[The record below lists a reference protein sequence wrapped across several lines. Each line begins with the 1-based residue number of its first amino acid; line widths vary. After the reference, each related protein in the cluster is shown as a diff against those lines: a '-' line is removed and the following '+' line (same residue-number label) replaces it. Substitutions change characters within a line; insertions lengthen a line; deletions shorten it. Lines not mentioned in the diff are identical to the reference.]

1 MRYQPNLYS
10 REFLV
15 LLIIIFCISCSN
27 DEGNQKTEFV
37 EEPAKMDEVVS
48 QKLKNI
54 VNNAFS
60 EKGRVDDSI
69 KLSVYKTVSEVYKS
83 NNYSRIW
90 SKEENLLPVADSML
104 QFIKNARY
112 SGLFPEDYHH
122 RELQSVYKRFASDST
137 GTGDRKDAVLWT
149 KTDLML
155 TDAFLNIARHLHS
168 GRLRPDSIYK
178 SRDSSLPHNFFRQLL
193 STAVEKNQITTVLSQ
208 LEPVHG
214 GYHELKK
221 SIPGFLDSAILN
233 TTYTYLNYPYKD
245 SAAFVQT
252 LIRRLKEEGVVP
264 WQTQSLDSTELRT
277 YILQVQKKKGLKADG
292 RFGLQLVTELN
303 NNDPE
308 KFYRIAINLDRY
320 KMMPV
325 EMPKRYIWVNLPG
338 YYLKVLDS
346 DTVRLESKVI
356 VGTPKT
362 RTPLLSSEI
371 NNMVTYPQ
379 WTIPNSI
386 IVKEILPALKKNPGY
401 LAKKGYMLV
410 TWEGEPVDP
419 YVVEWSKYNKGIPY
433 KVVQGSGDAN
443 ALGILKFNF
452 PNSYSVYL
460 HDTNQRYLFKKE
472 SRALSHGCVRVQE
485 WKKLAW
491 YISELDSVNAETKT
505 TIYTP
510 ADSIEAWLT
519 RKEKHVIPV
528 KTKLPVYFRYFTAEG
543 RNGRLVFFNDIYG
556 EDRIARTAFFPQ
568 K

>member
-1 MRYQPNLYS
+1 
-10 REFLV
+10 
-15 LLIIIFCISCSN
+15 
-27 DEGNQKTEFV
+27 
-37 EEPAKMDEVVS
+37 
-48 QKLKNI
+48 
-54 VNNAFS
+54 
-60 EKGRVDDSI
+60 
-69 KLSVYKTVSEVYKS
+69 
-83 NNYSRIW
+83 
-90 SKEENLLPVADSML
+90 
-104 QFIKNARY
+104 
-112 SGLFPEDYHH
+112 
-122 RELQSVYKRFASDST
+122 
-137 GTGDRKDAVLWT
+137 
-149 KTDLML
+149 
-155 TDAFLNIARHLHS
+155 
-168 GRLRPDSIYK
+168 
-178 SRDSSLPHNFFRQLL
+178 
-193 STAVEKNQITTVLSQ
+193 
-208 LEPVHG
+208 
-214 GYHELKK
+214 
-221 SIPGFLDSAILN
+221 
-233 TTYTYLNYPYKD
+233 
-245 SAAFVQT
+245 
-252 LIRRLKEEGVVP
+252 
-264 WQTQSLDSTELRT
+264 
-277 YILQVQKKKGLKADG
+277 
-292 RFGLQLVTELN
+292 
-303 NNDPE
+303 
-308 KFYRIAINLDRY
+308 
-320 KMMPV
+320 MP
-325 EMPKRYIWVNLPG
+325 PKYIWVNLPG
-338 YYLKVLDS
+338 YYLKVLDN

-419 YVVEWSKYNKGIPY
+419 YIVEWSKYNKGIPY

-491 YISELDSVNAETKT
+491 YISELDSVNAETQAT
-505 TIYTP
+505 AYTS